1 MQEPTLLRLAIVVAV
16 IGLVALFVISATTEL
31 EVTNTYDIGRSDVN
45 KDVRITGQIISV
57 KEFDKMLLLEVSQ
70 QKPVTVVMFKDGQGR
85 SFATGD
91 EVDITGQV
99 KGYKGKLEII
109 AEKVK
114 MK

>member
-1 MQEPTLLRLAIVVAV
+1 MQESALLRLAIVVAL

-31 EVTNTYDIGRSDVN
+31 EVTNTYDIGRSN
-45 KDVRITGQIISV
+45 INRYVRITGQIISV
-57 KEFDKMLLLEVSQ
+57 KEFDKTLLLEVSQ
-70 QKPVTVVMFKDGQGR
+70 QKPVTVVMFKDGQDR

-99 KGYKGKLEII
+99 KEYKGKMEIV

-114 MK
+114 TK